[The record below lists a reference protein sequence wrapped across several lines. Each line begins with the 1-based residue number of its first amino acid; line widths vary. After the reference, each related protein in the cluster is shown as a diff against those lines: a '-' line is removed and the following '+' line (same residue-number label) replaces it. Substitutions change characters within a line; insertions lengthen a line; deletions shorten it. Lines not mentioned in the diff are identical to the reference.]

1 MKPVVDGL
9 KQEYEGKVEFKLYN
23 VDKSAE
29 GNELMTQFNAKY
41 VPTFVFMNKDG
52 SIATQKVGEVSEADM
67 RKTLDSL
74 N

>member
-41 VPTFVFMNKDG
+41 VPTFVFINKDG